1 MRQRRHR
8 AADMSGPDRGV
19 VDLTEMRAA
28 MTSKGAAPMCES
40 MRKSVRGREVAAAVM
55 ATTEMSAAEMAPA
68 KMCPAKMSTAA
79 TAEVSTATAVA
90 STATTVT
97 SATAPRERCAGQGDR
112 ESQHGYCNA
121 GFRHLNSSERGY
133 AVRFGPIASNC
144 AFCSSLSVA

>member
-1 MRQRRHR
+1 
-8 AADMSGPDRGV
+8 MSRPDRGV

-28 MTSKGAAPMCES
+28 VTSKGAAPMCES

-68 KMCPAKMSTAA
+68 EMCPAKMSAAKMSTAA
-79 TAEVSTATAVA
+79 PAEVSTATAVA